1 MKNRII
7 RLCLVVFVLLMG
19 MWLFAVNISAMG
31 VYNGTCGENLTWA
44 IDGSG
49 TLTIS
54 GTGDMTNYSFDDIAP
69 WEAND
74 VKSVIIEN
82 GVTTIGDFAFYKCNL
97 SNITIAESVTSIGN
111 SAFRNCRRLTQVD
124 IPKKVTSI
132 GDRAFLGCQKLTSIE
147 VDCDNQYYSSTEGIL
162 FNKDKTTLILFPN
175 AKSVQDYNV
184 PEEVT
189 HIADRAFY
197 GCQMNKITMG
207 QSVESIGLKAFG
219 GNIVTIDVN
228 SNNTYY
234 SSLDGNLFN
243 KDKTS
248 LIQYSAGKTDI
259 SYTVP
264 DSVTNI
270 GEFAFADSSYL
281 ENVIFGKNVEV
292 IGEFAFEVCD
302 VLTNITINENIS
314 QISEAA
320 FTDCSQLKTVNY
332 NGTVAQFNKIKIEK
346 YNTPLLIADI
356 CYMNDTILDSGT
368 CGDTVKWVLNKDG
381 LLTIRG
387 KGQMYN
393 YSAYA
398 DVPWYPLHKNII
410 SIDILNGVES
420 IGDRAFQECANMENV
435 SIPESVKSIGMKA
448 FMNCKKLNN
457 VIIPDGVTTLGNN
470 AFAQCDSLTN
480 VVIGNG
486 VISIGNCC
494 FMTCEKL
501 KEIKIGQSVESIGE
515 SAFESCS
522 IVEIILPAS
531 VNSISRAF
539 SYCNSM
545 EKITVEEDNQYFCS
559 VDGVLYDK
567 EMTTLIKYPEN
578 KNDDEYI
585 ILNGVETIGNGA
597 LEHCNNL
604 IKLFLPESTM
614 NIEHFS
620 LAYCKKLQSIEVDYN
635 NEWLCSENG
644 VLFNKEKT
652 ILIYYPEA
660 KETTQYIIPSS
671 VTEICAYAFCSC
683 QNLKEV
689 IISENVEKI
698 DSPTFNNCVALEC
711 ITVNEDNQKYCS
723 DEGVLFNKEKTQLI
737 RCPIQKQGEN
747 YIVPDSVQ
755 IIKRN
760 AFVNNSTLKHIE
772 VSDNVTT
779 IEHSAFTFCENL
791 LGIKLPASLIDIPE
805 NIFWLSYNLSNIVID
820 ENNQNYCSVDGVM
833 FDKVMSTL
841 IQYPA
846 GKSSQSYVIP
856 NDVQII
862 ERDAFR
868 SANKLKTISFPK
880 SVNEIKHS
888 AFLDCNQLSEVI
900 YSGNSQM
907 WKELLLTGHNSCL
920 CNADVTCLGDIELP
934 TLNFISS
941 NQITV
946 SGITEKCSLIV
957 ASYNKEKLV
966 DTKVIPILENTSKL
980 ISQTGLDISG
990 ADTVK
995 AFLWKNM
1002 QTLVPLCDSKS
1013 VSLE

>member
-1 MKNRII
+1 
-7 RLCLVVFVLLMG
+7 MG
-19 MWLFAVNISAMG
+19 MWLFAVNTSATG
-31 VYNGTCGENLTWA
+31 IYNGTCGENLTWCL
-44 IDGSG
+44 DSG

-54 GTGDMTNYSFDDIAP
+54 GTGEMTNYSLDDIAP

-74 VKSVIIEN
+74 VKAVIIEN
-82 GVTTIGDFAFYKCNL
+82 GVTSIGDFAFNKCIEL
-97 SNITIAESVTSIGN
+97 SNITLSDSVTTIGEQ
-111 SAFRNCRRLTQVD
+111 AFRNCRKLTQITISENVEN
-124 IPKKVTSI
+124 I
-132 GDRAFLGCQKLTSIE
+132 GNKAFIGCRKLTSID
-147 VDCDNQYYSSTEGIL
+147 VDYDNQYYSSTDGIL
-162 FNKDKTTLILFPN
+162 FNTDKTTLIVFPS
-175 AKSVQDYNV
+175 AKSVQEYNV
-184 PEEVT
+184 PEEVI

-197 GCQMNKITMG
+197 GCQMNKIDIG

-219 GNIVTIDVN
+219 GNIVTIEVN

-270 GEFAFADSSYL
+270 GDFAFADSSYL

-292 IGEFAFEVCD
+292 IGEFAFEACD
-302 VLTNITINENIS
+302 VLINITINENIS

-346 YNTPLLIADI
+346 YNTPLLVADI

-368 CGDTVKWVLNKDG
+368 CGDTVKWALNKDG
-381 LLTIRG
+381 LFTIRG

-398 DVPWYPLHKNII
+398 DVPWYPLHKFIV
-410 SIDILNGVES
+410 SIEVLDGVES
-420 IGDRAFQECANMENV
+420 IGDRAFQECANMESV
-435 SIPESVKSIGMKA
+435 LIPESVKSIGIRA
-448 FMNCKKLNN
+448 FMNCKKLEN
-457 VIIPDGVTTLGNN
+457 VIIPDGVTTLGNR
-470 AFAQCDSLTN
+470 AFAQCYSLTD

-486 VISIGNCC
+486 VISIGDWC
-494 FMTCEKL
+494 FMTCENL
-501 KEIKIGQSVESIGE
+501 KEIKIGNSVENVGE
-515 SAFESCS
+515 GAFESCS
-522 IVEIILPAS
+522 IEEIILPAS

-567 EMTTLIKYPEN
+567 AMTTLIKYPEN

-585 ILNGVETIGNGA
+585 IPDGVETIEYGA
-597 LEHCNNL
+597 LAHCNNL
-604 IKLFLPESTM
+604 IKIIIPESVNA
-614 NIEHFS
+614 NIIESS
-620 LAYCKKLQSIEVDYN
+620 LDHCKKLQSIEVDED
-635 NEWLCSENG
+635 NEWLCSEDG

-652 ILIYYPEA
+652 ILIHYPED
-660 KETTQYIIPSS
+660 KEALQYVIPST
-671 VTEICAYAFCSC
+671 VTEISSTFRSC

-689 IISENVEKI
+689 AISENVEKI
-698 DSPTFNNCVALEC
+698 SYNAFYACVALEC
-711 ITVNEDNQKYCS
+711 ITVHANNQNYCS
-723 DEGVLFNKEKTQLI
+723 EDGVLFSKQKTQLI
-737 RCPIQKQGEN
+737 RYPVQKKGEQ

-755 IIKRN
+755 TIKWYAFSHN
-760 AFVNNSTLKHIE
+760 AHLKYIE
-772 VSDNVTT
+772 VSYNVTT
-779 IEHSAFTFCENL
+779 LEKLAFAWCENL
-791 LGIKLPASLIDIPE
+791 SQIKFPASLTDIGE
-805 NIFWLSYNLSNIVID
+805 NNFWYSYNLSNIDID
-820 ENNQNYCSVDGVM
+820 ANNQNYCSVDGVV
-833 FDKVMSTL
+833 FDKAMSTL

-846 GKSSQSYVIP
+846 GKSSQGYVIP
-856 NDVQII
+856 DGVQII
-862 ERDAFR
+862 EQDAFR
-868 SANKLKTISFPK
+868 SANKLKTISIPK
-880 SVNEIKHS
+880 SVTEIEHS

-907 WKELLLTGHNSCL
+907 WEELLLTGHNSCL

-946 SGITEKCSLIV
+946 SGITENCSLIV

-966 DTKVIPILENTSKL
+966 DTKVISVSENTSKL
-980 ISQTGLDISG
+980 LSQTGLDISG

-1002 QTLVPLCDSKS
+1002 QTLLPLCDSKS
-1013 VSLE
+1013 ILLE